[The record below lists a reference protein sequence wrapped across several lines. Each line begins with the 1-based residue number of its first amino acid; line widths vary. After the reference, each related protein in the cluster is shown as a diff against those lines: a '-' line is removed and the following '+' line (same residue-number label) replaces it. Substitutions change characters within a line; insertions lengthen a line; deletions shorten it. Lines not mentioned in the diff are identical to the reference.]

1 MNQKAK
7 KVKESQKSQGA
18 YHVFFSSFVIGL
30 TALILMS
37 SFYTNDVSRLVKPKN
52 FSVTEARSVKAT
64 DDPEVY
70 TIRFDFE
77 SAAITPQA
85 AAILN
90 QLVKTLKADKTLQ
103 VNIEGHA
110 DQFFNEEY
118 NLKIS
123 KERANNVQKYLLKH
137 NIAKNRITVAFSGSS
152 KPDPKNIHM
161 PWLNRRADITVY
173 KK

>member
-1 MNQKAK
+1 
-7 KVKESQKSQGA
+7 
-18 YHVFFSSFVIGL
+18 
-30 TALILMS
+30 MS
-37 SFYTNDVSRLVKPKN
+37 SFNKNDVTRLVN
-52 FSVTEARSVKAT
+52 AKAFT
-64 DDPEVY
+64 VPAAKLLNVPDDPIVY

-77 SAAITPQA
+77 STAITPEA

-90 QLVKTLKADKTLQ
+90 QLIKMLKADKTLQ

-110 DQFFNEEY
+110 DKFYDENY

-123 KERANNVQKYLLKH
+123 AKRANTARKYLLGH
-137 NIAKNRITVAFSGSS
+137 NIAKNRITTAFFGST

-161 PWLNRRADITVY
+161 PWLDRRADITVY